1 MKLAQA
7 TWRDVEAFDR
17 SAVVVV
23 PTGSHE
29 QHGPHLPL
37 ATDAILAT
45 AVAEG
50 VEALLSDKVVL
61 TPTLWLGASG
71 HHMAFPGTITA
82 SFDAYD
88 AALRSVVDSMMA
100 HGFSKFF
107 VLNGHG
113 GNNEPNGVALRK
125 LKAEHPS
132 ATFAHSGYFALI
144 KQEVAQILTGPLKEM
159 RHACEAEASLML
171 HVRPEWVR
179 VDKLR
184 DDGLR
189 TEPPVTT
196 AIHHF
201 DQSTEEGSFG
211 YATFATADKGRRMF
225 ELAVAAVRRE
235 VETLCDGYVLV
246 GDPRP

>member
-23 PTGSHE
+23 PTGSNE

-45 AVAEG
+45 AVAEA
-50 VEALLSDKVVL
+50 VESLLPAKVVL

-88 AALRSVVDSMMA
+88 AALRSVVDSMLA
-100 HGFSKFF
+100 HGFTKFF

-113 GNNEPNGVALRK
+113 GNNAPNAVALRK
-125 LKAEHPS
+125 LKAEHPA
-132 ATFAHSGYFALI
+132 ATFAHAGYYEPVEA
-144 KQEVAQILTGPLKEM
+144 ETAQILTGPYKEM
-159 RHACEAEASLML
+159 HHACEAEASLML

-179 VDKLR
+179 TDKLR

-189 TEPPVTT
+189 SDPPVTT
-196 AIHHF
+196 PIHHF
-201 DQSTEEGSFG
+201 DQCTEEGSFG
-211 YATFATADKGRRMF
+211 YATLATADKGRRIF
-225 ELAVAAVRRE
+225 DAAVAAVARE

-246 GDPRP
+246 GNERP